1 MTSASHAP
9 QATTAAGSANRPAMP
24 VSAATAT
31 VAINGS
37 ASVRDSEIRRTVV
50 SRGDTRSHVTPI
62 GSKGPAE
69 VGVAEVMAPILALT
83 RRCPAR
89 PRRAAPR
96 ECKDGRHD
104 LCDTHLGGS
113 LRPDRRDMGPGV
125 AAADDGPSD
134 LAVPDACLL

>member
-1 MTSASHAP
+1 MISASHAP
-9 QATTAAGSANRPAMP
+9 QATTAAGSAHRPAMP

-37 ASVRDSEIRRTVV
+37 ASTRVSEIRRTVV
-50 SRGDTRSHVTPI
+50 SRGDTRSHATPI

-69 VGVAEVMAPILALT
+69 MGVAVVMAPILALT

-89 PRRAAPR
+89 

-104 LCDTHLGGS
+104 HCDTHLGGP
-113 LRPDRRDMGPGV
+113 LRPDRRGVGPGV

-134 LAVPDACLL
+134 LADPGARAAVD